1 MSGCVYFLWLIYFN
15 GRKITL
21 KNEKRVRFCKKF
33 TKIQILGKMIWRK
46 KRFLLED
53 KKWWDAVF
61 ATFPI
66 LVQYRG
72 RIYVTLQSFPLP
84 QYSTLKD
91 FFLRIRRRTQQNQR
105 YEGESKWKTQKYRKL
120 GNFSL
125 ARIFFRSF
133 NFKLR
138 FRLKSKSCSSVCFL
152 LMIWRPLPYY
162 IRLSSRWLESTQT
175 VSKIR
180 TKNEISLCV
189 FFFFETEK

>member
-1 MSGCVYFLWLIYFN
+1 
-15 GRKITL
+15 
-21 KNEKRVRFCKKF
+21 
-33 TKIQILGKMIWRK
+33 MIWRK
-46 KRFLLED
+46 KRFLLEG

-125 ARIFFRSF
+125 ARIFFVHLIL
-133 NFKLR
+133 N
-138 FRLKSKSCSSVCFL
+138 SVSDSNQSHV
-152 LMIWRPLPYY
+152 R
-162 IRLSSRWLESTQT
+162 
-175 VSKIR
+175 
-180 TKNEISLCV
+180 LCV
-189 FFFFETEK
+189 FYWWYDVLCRTTSDYLLDGWKVHKLWAK